1 MSNSTKIHYLWYCL
15 NNGKLRVESKYYS
28 GGNGISLPDRE
39 TSSSSMY
46 KVGWNMICFTEGSST
61 FNMISF
67 PHFSTSSLS
76 GSGASTN
83 YRDRSGFWA
92 NLGGYYIENSGFIK
106 SFQGIIHSAFI
117 KESTMSAATIATTW
131 LVPRISPSYLCDYY
145 IGMFNNFGEQLTG
158 SSFNNQ
164 MYNYAG
170 QTQMLTNSIA
180 STVDVTNGL
189 SFSATEVQAIQG
201 VIVTVQRAI
210 GVQFWFKGSFNDAQ
224 TIASISKSGSVKN
237 AFLDRTGTDVRLR
250 STQTAT
256 MVTLSNAAGSIN
268 SSMWTLVSFSVG
280 WLARNN
286 DFIMCAYIYQAG
298 NYDSGSCSSTFTIS
312 TADMGSSV
320 TLYIEFG
327 PGLIGTLKE
336 AYVTNHLGTPHI
348 FSLFKSS
355 MGTQRYHWFVTNSQL
370 ESHYITTGCGNGY
383 ILPGDSGETCDDL
396 NTSGGD
402 GCSGSWIMENLYKCT
417 QFTGVAGISS
427 CALSCGDGLYESI
440 FGEAWDDGNTS
451 NLDGWDSACQ
461 IENKWSWS
469 GAIETT
475 STCNPICGDNYRIT
489 GEAWDDGN
497 NLDGQGCKADCSGEL
512 PGWHWS
518 GGSASSKDICVEQ
531 WGDGYVTI
539 SEQWEDGN
547 TSSLDGWSST
557 CQIESGWNWVGTIGL
572 NPTACASIW
581 GDNFRVFGEAW
592 DDGDNTDNQGWKAD
606 CSGELPGWHWSG
618 GSATTKDTWT
628 EQCGDGYVTPNEQWE
643 DGNTSNLDG
652 CSSTCQIEP
661 GWNWI
666 GTVGLNPT
674 TCISIWGDNY
684 RVAGKAWDD
693 GNNSDNQGC
702 KADCTGELPGWHW
715 TGGSASSKDTCVEQW
730 GDGYVTISEQWE
742 DGNTSSLDGW
752 SSTCQIES
760 GWNWVGTVGLN
771 PTTCA
776 SIWGDNFR
784 VFGEAWDDG
793 DNTDNQGWK
802 ADCSGELNGWH
813 WSGGSATT
821 KDTWTEQCGDGY
833 VTPNEQWEDGNTSN
847 LDGCSSTCQIEPGWN
862 WVGTVGLNPTSCT
875 PIWGDNYRVAGEAWD
890 DGDNTDNQGC
900 KADCSG
906 ELNGWHCSGGS
917 ATTKDTWIE
926 QCNDGYITTNEQCED
941 GNTSG
946 GDGWDSN
953 CQTET
958 GWTWVNDVAMTSSI
972 CTPIWGDG
980 LVVGPE
986 TCDDGDDT
994 DNKGCNDQWSGII
1007 RGWYWSLN
1015 LSAPPAHICNTQL
1028 MDGIHMS
1035 PEEGWDDGNSL
1046 NLNDGCT
1053 NSGIIEYK
1061 WDWVDDLLQRS
1072 IWVPM
1077 WGNGKQDHADE
1088 ECDDENYD
1096 DDDGCTNWLIDQGYQ
1111 CFNGSATTRDNW
1123 YKQPIAEISYLSEIN
1138 ELTIKFTEPMENI
1151 DVMDKLNL
1159 NLTITGPMAPYQ
1171 FTYKAG
1177 FEDEYTM
1184 MVNITMTSQMAGDD
1198 EDLYTL
1204 YFNTDVF
1211 VSKYEPKLITKKL
1224 YGFLYK
1230 VPILPNVIGAIGS
1243 STNNIMSTT
1252 LVALVVSNVLLGES
1266 SELLWGFMN
1275 TIQIMFFF
1283 PLLMLYFPDHLTAIL
1298 TYLKSA
1304 KMIIEFPLIEGF
1316 KSEIRNKIEFADKIN
1331 MTSVNERYESLE
1343 YYSASILLNG
1353 EDIFALAFQGLVIC
1367 MIVFALRACL
1377 FTLQCNISV
1386 YEEELEKME
1395 KGIKINSSPVAVN
1408 PKSKKEK
1415 FNRWFKNKIKEMS
1428 QEYKFNF
1435 FLRMI
1440 IQLFLE
1446 TIILSLLNIRLCRTT
1461 TFTKWCR
1468 PLSHE
1473 LLS

>member
-1 MSNSTKIHYLWYCL
+1 
-15 NNGKLRVESKYYS
+15 
-28 GGNGISLPDRE
+28 
-39 TSSSSMY
+39 
-46 KVGWNMICFTEGSST
+46 
-61 FNMISF
+61 
-67 PHFSTSSLS
+67 LS
-76 GSGASTN
+76 GSGASTA
-83 YRDRSGFWA
+83 YEDETGFWGII
-92 NLGGYYIENSGFIK
+92 GGNYINNSGFIK
-106 SFQGIIHSAFI
+106 SFEGIIHSAFF
-117 KESTMSAATIATTW
+117 KSSSVNAVTIASTW
-131 LVPRISPSYLCDYY
+131 LVPRISPSYTCDYFT
-145 IGMFNNFGEQLTG
+145 GMFNDFGVQLTG
-158 SSFNNQ
+158 ATFNNQ

-170 QTQMLTNSIA
+170 NSQMLTNSIA
-180 STVDVTNGL
+180 STVDATNGL

-201 VIVTVQRAI
+201 VKVTVQRAI
-210 GVQFWFKGSFNDAQ
+210 GIQFWFKGSFSNNQ
-224 TIASISKSGSVKN
+224 VLVSLCKSASVMNMYIDRNANNIRLKTTQGATTVTFSGAIS
-237 AFLDRTGTDVRLR
+237 
-250 STQTAT
+250 
-256 MVTLSNAAGSIN
+256 SIN
-268 SSMWTLVSFSVG
+268 ISGWTFIALSVG
-280 WLARNN
+280 WLSRNN
-286 DFIMCAYIYQAG
+286 NFIMCGYIYQAG
-298 NYDSGSCSSTFTIS
+298 NYDLGDCSTAFTIS
-312 TADMGSSV
+312 TSDMGNGV
-320 TLYIEFG
+320 TLYTEFG

-336 AYVTNHLGTPHI
+336 AYVTNHLGTPYI
-348 FSLFKSS
+348 FSLFKNSI
-355 MGTQRYHWFVTNSQL
+355 GTQRYHWFDTDYHI
-370 ESHYITTGCGNGY
+370 EPHYIKTGCGNGY
-383 ILPGDSGETCDDL
+383 ILPGDSGETWDDL
-396 NTSGGD
+396 NTNGGD
-402 GCSGSWIMENLYKCT
+402 GCSGSWIRENLYKCT
-417 QFTGVAGISS
+417 EFSSTAGTGSWAYT
-427 CALSCGDGLYESI
+427 CGDGMYESAY
-440 FGEAWDDGNTS
+440 GEQWDDG
-451 NLDGWDSACQ
+451 D
-461 IENKWSWS
+461 
-469 GAIETT
+469 
-475 STCNPICGDNYRIT
+475 
-489 GEAWDDGN
+489 
-497 NLDGQGCKADCSGEL
+497 
-512 PGWHWS
+512 
-518 GGSASSKDICVEQ
+518 
-531 WGDGYVTI
+531 
-539 SEQWEDGN
+539 
-547 TSSLDGWSST
+547 TSSLDGWSSI
-557 CQIESGWNWVGTIGL
+557 CQIENGWDWSGTAIGDTSVC
-572 NPTACASIW
+572 NSIC

-592 DDGDNTDNQGWKAD
+592 DDGDNTDN
-606 CSGELPGWHWSG
+606 E
-618 GSATTKDTWT
+618 
-628 EQCGDGYVTPNEQWE
+628 
-643 DGNTSNLDG
+643 
-652 CSSTCQIEP
+652 
-661 GWNWI
+661 
-666 GTVGLNPT
+666 
-674 TCISIWGDNY
+674 
-684 RVAGKAWDD
+684 
-693 GNNSDNQGC
+693 
-702 KADCTGELPGWHW
+702 
-715 TGGSASSKDTCVEQW
+715 
-730 GDGYVTISEQWE
+730 
-742 DGNTSSLDGW
+742 
-752 SSTCQIES
+752 
-760 GWNWVGTVGLN
+760 
-771 PTTCA
+771 
-776 SIWGDNFR
+776 
-784 VFGEAWDDG
+784 
-793 DNTDNQGWK
+793 GWK

-833 VTPNEQWEDGNTSN
+833 VTPSEQWEDGNTFN

-862 WVGTVGLNPTSCT
+862 WVGTVGLNPTTCT

-890 DGDNTDNQGC
+890 DGNNGDNQGC
-900 KADCSG
+900 KVDCSG

-917 ATTKDTWIE
+917 ATTKDIWVE

-953 CQTET
+953 CHTET
-958 GWTWVNDVAMTSSI
+958 GWTWVNNVAMTSSV

-994 DNKGCNDQWSGII
+994 DNKGCNDQWNGII

-1015 LSAPPAHICNTQL
+1015 PSAPPAHICNTQL
-1028 MDGIHMS
+1028 MDGIHVS

-1053 NSGIIEYK
+1053 NSGIVEYK

-1123 YKQPIAEISYLSEIN
+1123 YKQPIAEISYLSKIN

-1151 DVMDKLNL
+1151 DVMDKSNL

-1230 VPILPNVIGAIGS
+1230 VPILPDVVGTIGAGA
-1243 STNNIMSTT
+1243 NNIMSIT
-1252 LVALVVSNVLLGES
+1252 LVALVGSNVLLGQS

-1283 PLLMLYFPDHLTAIL
+1283 PLLMLYYPDHLVTIL

-1304 KMIIEFPLIEGF
+1304 RMMIELPPIEGF
-1316 KSEIRNKIEFADKIN
+1316 KSEIKDKIEMADKID

-1343 YYSASILLNG
+1343 YYSTSILLNG
-1353 EDIFALAFQGLVIC
+1353 EDIFGLALQGLVIC
-1367 MIVFALRACL
+1367 MIVFAFRACF

-1440 IQLFLE
+1440 LQLFLE
-1446 TIILSLLNIRLCRTT
+1446 TIILSLLNIRFMSNNNFYQVMSTLVSWVAVLAIIIFFVWALKFSWKNFQKYRQKDKIDIDEVESMFGQYRTKYFPQAMFNT
-1461 TFTKWCR
+1461 YFMTRRVLYACIIVFLPSYPILQAFSFMVICLPMLAFHLIMNPYHETINNAIMNINEFSLISWGIFFFMFAEPDTNADRLLLLGWAVIGIIIWVILMNILVLWFLKIKMIRKNIHEFWDTLKLNKKHNLKPNLSSFDDLRGKIFT
-1468 PLSHE
+1468 
-1473 LLS
+1473 